1 METIRI
7 PNEAT
12 YSPIPLTDLALGAP
26 LLSRLVLGASLPGLA
41 LQTAALT
48 VYAGSAFQDWVER
61 LGVRRIDFQREFG
74 VDPRRPPAMPVD
86 ERRLEAA
93 LLAERVNDGY
103 TPDVPRLRELAP
115 VVDRHL
121 TDYMAGI
128 TDQRVL
134 TSIEVR
140 QFSLAKF
147 IFPFALGAADI
158 LSGDISIF
166 HDTGVFQPH
175 VLAHEFCHRKG
186 YWRELDAQVLAYLA
200 MTDSGEDALV
210 QGALC
215 ERLYRHLHVMTGE
228 NRTAFEREIERLKLR
243 PELQDT
249 FLRLRP
255 DPGAM
260 GPFADAMRAV
270 YDVRMRVTGQNGL
283 SDYDEGFTNFL
294 YAFECNGEAR
304 QTPPVHGTLRGGGR

>member
-12 YSPIPLTDLALGAP
+12 YSPIPLTDLAMAGP
-26 LLSRLVLGASLPGLA
+26 LLSRLVLGATLPGLA
-41 LQTAALT
+41 LQAAAMTL
-48 VYAGSAFQDWVER
+48 YAGSALQDWVER
-61 LGVRRIDFQREFG
+61 LGVRRIDFEREFG
-74 VDPRRPPAMPVD
+74 ADPRQP
-86 ERRLEAA
+86 ERMTPDDRRRETV

-103 TPDVPRLRELAP
+103 TADVPGLRELAP
-115 VVDRHL
+115 LIDRHL
-121 TDYMAGI
+121 TAYIAAI
-128 TDQRVL
+128 TGQRVL

-140 QFSLAKF
+140 EFSLAKLV
-147 IFPFALGAADI
+147 FPFALGAADI

-200 MTDSGEDALV
+200 MTASGEDVLV

-215 ERLYRHLHVMTGE
+215 ERLYRDLSVLTGE
-228 NRTAFEREIERLKLR
+228 DRTAFESEVEQLKLR
-243 PELQDT
+243 PELEDT

-255 DPGAM
+255 DPGAL
-260 GPFADAMRAV
+260 GPFADAMRTL
-270 YDVRMRVTGQNGL
+270 YDTRMRITGQNGL
-283 SDYDEGFTNFL
+283 SDYDVGFTNFL
-294 YAFECNGEAR
+294 RAFETSDAAR
-304 QTPPVHGTLRGGGR
+304 QTPPERGSLN

>member
-12 YSPIPLTDLALGAP
+12 YSPIPLTDLAMAGP
-26 LLSRLVLGASLPGLA
+26 LLSRIVLGATLPGIA
-41 LQTAALT
+41 LQAAALT
-48 VYAGSAFQDWVER
+48 IYAGSALQDWVER

-74 VDPRRPPAMPVD
+74 ADPRNPDPMSPAH
-86 ERRLEAA
+86 RRAEAA
-93 LLAERVNDGY
+93 RLAERINDGF
-103 TPDVPRLRELAP
+103 TADVPGLKELAP
-115 VVDRHL
+115 VIDRHL
-121 TDYMAGI
+121 TGYIAGI
-128 TDQRVL
+128 TGQRVL

-140 QFSLAKF
+140 EFTLAKLV
-147 IFPFALGAADI
+147 FPFALGAADI

-200 MTDSGEDALV
+200 MSASGEDVLV

-215 ERLYRHLHVMTGE
+215 ERLYRDVHVLTGDD
-228 NRTAFEREIERLKLR
+228 RAAFEREVERLKLR
-243 PELQDT
+243 PQLEDT

-255 DPGAM
+255 DPGAL
-260 GPFADAMRAV
+260 GPFAEAMRTL
-270 YDVRMRVTGQNGL
+270 YDTRMKITGQNGL
-283 SDYDEGFTNFL
+283 SDYDVGFTNFL
-294 YAFECNGEAR
+294 RAFETSDTAR
-304 QTPPVHGTLRGGGR
+304 QSPPDRGFLN

>member
-1 METIRI
+1 LETIRI

-26 LLSRLVLGASLPGLA
+26 LLSRILLGATLPGLA

-48 VYAGSAFQDWVER
+48 IYAGSAFQDWVER
-61 LGVRRIDFQREFG
+61 LGVRRIDFGREFG
-74 VDPRRPPAMPVD
+74 ADHRKPPAMPPD
-86 ERRLEAA
+86 ERQRETA
-93 LLAERVNDGY
+93 LLAERINDGY
-103 TPDVPRLRELAP
+103 TKEVPRLRELAP
-115 VVDRHL
+115 LVDRHL
-121 TDYMAGI
+121 IDYIAGI
-128 TDQRVL
+128 TDQRVI
-134 TSIEVR
+134 TSTEVR
-140 QFSLAKF
+140 EFSLAKF

-166 HDTGVFQPH
+166 HDTGVFQTH

-200 MTDSGEDALV
+200 MTASGDDALV

-215 ERLYRHLHVMTGE
+215 ERLYRDVHVMTGE
-228 NRTAFEREIERLKLR
+228 DRAAFEREIGRLRLR
-243 PELQDT
+243 PEIEDT

-260 GPFADAMRAV
+260 GPFADAMRTL
-270 YDVRMRVTGQNGL
+270 YDARMRVTGQNGL
-283 SDYDEGFTNFL
+283 SDYDQGFTDFL
-294 YAFECNGEAR
+294 YGFERSETAR
-304 QTPPVHGTLRGGGR
+304 QRPPLRGALR